1 MAGWIKLHRKL
12 KNSLVFD
19 NPDLLKVW
27 IWCLLKA
34 THDDYI
40 QMIGLQ
46 EVELE
51 KGQFIFGRKV
61 AANELKM
68 SESKT
73 YRLIKKLETM
83 QNLNIKA
90 NNKYSIITIA
100 NWELYQSDSNNSE
113 QQFEQQMNNKRTTNE
128 QQMNTNK
135 NIKNNKNINKDIP
148 LKKEPKIFTSED
160 KEYLLAEY
168 LSKQIAKR
176 LNKPLKEEKDLQRWA
191 ADFNKMVRLDNY
203 DIEEIKQV
211 LMFSQKNDFW
221 QTNILSAAKFRKQ
234 YLTLLSQ
241 MKRDEGKGKPDT
253 GKKTNKFHNFIQ
265 NNEYTGDDLEAIARK
280 RFEEKIKKLGIA
292 TEEEK

>member
-12 KNSLVFD
+12 KDSLVFD

-46 EVELE
+46 EVELK

-73 YRLIKKLETM
+73 YRLIKKLENM

-90 NNKYSIITIA
+90 NNKFSVITIE
-100 NWELYQSDSNNSE
+100 NWEIYQSDNNNNE
-113 QQFEQQMNNKRTTNE
+113 QQSEQQMNNKRTTNE

-135 NIKNNKNINKDIP
+135 NIKNNKNISIYSIFDSYSDNTDLRQALRDYSIMRNKIKAP
-148 LKKEPKIFTSED
+148 LTERAVT
-160 KEYLLAEY
+160 LL
-168 LSKQIAKR
+168 
-176 LNKPLKEEKDLQRWA
+176 LNKLDALASTDDLKIKLLENATLSNWKSVYPLKEEKQQD
-191 ADFNKMVRLDNY
+191 KS
-203 DIEEIKQV
+203 KQ
-211 LMFSQKNDFW
+211 
-221 QTNILSAAKFRKQ
+221 
-234 YLTLLSQ
+234 
-241 MKRDEGKGKPDT
+241 GKP
-253 GKKTNKFHNFIQ
+253 NKFHNFIQ
-265 NNEYTGDDLEAIARK
+265 SEENQDLDAIADK
-280 RFEEKIKKLGIA
+280 RREEALKRLKGGG
-292 TEEEK
+292 

>member
-73 YRLIKKLETM
+73 YRLIKKLENM

-90 NNKYSIITIA
+90 NNKFSVITIA

-135 NIKNNKNINKDIP
+135 NIKNNKNINNNIYSVFDSYSDNKNLRQALRDYSVMRN
-148 LKKEPKIFTSED
+148 KIKAPMTERAVT
-160 KEYLLAEY
+160 LL
-168 LSKQIAKR
+168 
-176 LNKPLKEEKDLQRWA
+176 LNKLDALASTDDLKIKLLEQAIMSNWKSVYPLKEEKQQ
-191 ADFNKMVRLDNY
+191 
-203 DIEEIKQV
+203 EPKQ
-211 LMFSQKNDFW
+211 S
-221 QTNILSAAKFRKQ
+221 
-234 YLTLLSQ
+234 
-241 MKRDEGKGKPDT
+241 KP
-253 GKKTNKFHNFIQ
+253 NKFHNFMQ
-265 NNEYTGDDLEAIARK
+265 HEYTAGELEAIAQK
-280 RFEEKIKKLGIA
+280 RFEKRVIEIKSKQ
-292 TEEEK
+292 EDKNE

>member
-46 EVELE
+46 EVELK

-73 YRLIKKLETM
+73 YRLIKKLENM
-83 QNLNIKA
+83 QNLNIKT
-90 NNKYSIITIA
+90 NNKFSVITIE
-100 NWELYQSDSNNSE
+100 NWGLYQSDDCKSE
-113 QQFEQQMNNKRTTNE
+113 QQSEQQMNNKRTTNE

-135 NIKNNKNINKDIP
+135 NIKNNKNINNNIYSES
-148 LKKEPKIFTSED
+148 LIKKIMSYP
-160 KEYLLAEY
+160 
-168 LSKQIAKR
+168 
-176 LNKPLKEEKDLQRWA
+176 
-191 ADFNKMVRLDNY
+191 
-203 DIEEIKQV
+203 
-211 LMFSQKNDFW
+211 
-221 QTNILSAAKFRKQ
+221 
-234 YLTLLSQ
+234 
-241 MKRDEGKGKPDT
+241 
-253 GKKTNKFHNFIQ
+253 GKKTKDTRDKKLPQ
-265 NNEYTGDDLEAIARK
+265 L
-280 RFEEKIKKLGIA
+280 IKKYGEEQIIRCIERYSEEVKGREKRYILNESTFWNGRYVDYLDINYEHDNV
-292 TEEEK
+292 EEEDINKPQKTGYKGYEL

>member
-100 NWELYQSDSNNSE
+100 NWELYQFDENKNE

-135 NIKNNKNINKDIP
+135 NIKNNKNNKNNNNIYSES
-148 LKKEPKIFTSED
+148 LIKKIMSYP
-160 KEYLLAEY
+160 
-168 LSKQIAKR
+168 
-176 LNKPLKEEKDLQRWA
+176 
-191 ADFNKMVRLDNY
+191 
-203 DIEEIKQV
+203 
-211 LMFSQKNDFW
+211 
-221 QTNILSAAKFRKQ
+221 
-234 YLTLLSQ
+234 
-241 MKRDEGKGKPDT
+241 
-253 GKKTNKFHNFIQ
+253 GKKTKDTRDKKLPQ
-265 NNEYTGDDLEAIARK
+265 L
-280 RFEEKIKKLGIA
+280 IKKYG
-292 TEEEK
+292 EEQIIRCIERYSEEVKGREKRYILNESTFWNGRYVDYLDVNYEHDNVEEDINKPQKTGYKGYEL

>member
-73 YRLIKKLETM
+73 YRLIKKLENM
-83 QNLNIKA
+83 QNLNIKT

-135 NIKNNKNINKDIP
+135 NIKNNKNINNIYTLFDNYSDNADLRQALRDYSIMRNKIKAP
-148 LKKEPKIFTSED
+148 LTERAVT
-160 KEYLLAEY
+160 LL
-168 LSKQIAKR
+168 
-176 LNKPLKEEKDLQRWA
+176 LNKLDTLASTEDLKIKLLENATLSNWKSVYPLKEEKQQQ
-191 ADFNKMVRLDNY
+191 
-203 DIEEIKQV
+203 KQ
-211 LMFSQKNDFW
+211 
-221 QTNILSAAKFRKQ
+221 
-234 YLTLLSQ
+234 
-241 MKRDEGKGKPDT
+241 KP
-253 GKKTNKFHNFIQ
+253 NKFHNFIQ
-265 NNEYTGDDLEAIARK
+265 SDDNQDLEAMARK
-280 RFEEKIKKLGIA
+280 RFEKLIQGKKK
-292 TEEEK
+292 E

>member
-1 MAGWIKLHRKL
+1 LAGWIKLHRKL

-73 YRLIKKLETM
+73 YRLIKKLETI

-100 NWELYQSDSNNSE
+100 NWELYQSDNNNSE

-135 NIKNNKNINKDIP
+135 NIKNNKNISIYSIFDSYSDNTDLRQALRDYSIMRNKIKAP
-148 LKKEPKIFTSED
+148 LTERAVT
-160 KEYLLAEY
+160 LL
-168 LSKQIAKR
+168 
-176 LNKPLKEEKDLQRWA
+176 LNKLDALASTDELKIKLLENATLSNWKSVYPLKEERQQDKSRQ
-191 ADFNKMVRLDNY
+191 
-203 DIEEIKQV
+203 
-211 LMFSQKNDFW
+211 
-221 QTNILSAAKFRKQ
+221 
-234 YLTLLSQ
+234 
-241 MKRDEGKGKPDT
+241 GKP
-253 GKKTNKFHNFIQ
+253 NKFHNFIQ
-265 NNEYTGDDLEAIARK
+265 SEENQDLDAIADK
-280 RFEEKIKKLGIA
+280 RREEALKRLKGGG
-292 TEEEK
+292 

>member
-90 NNKYSIITIA
+90 NNKYSIITIE
-100 NWELYQSDSNNSE
+100 NWELYQFDENKNE

-135 NIKNNKNINKDIP
+135 NIKNNKNNKNNNNIYSES
-148 LKKEPKIFTSED
+148 LIKKIMSYP
-160 KEYLLAEY
+160 
-168 LSKQIAKR
+168 
-176 LNKPLKEEKDLQRWA
+176 
-191 ADFNKMVRLDNY
+191 
-203 DIEEIKQV
+203 
-211 LMFSQKNDFW
+211 
-221 QTNILSAAKFRKQ
+221 
-234 YLTLLSQ
+234 
-241 MKRDEGKGKPDT
+241 
-253 GKKTNKFHNFIQ
+253 GKKTKDTRDKKLPQ
-265 NNEYTGDDLEAIARK
+265 L
-280 RFEEKIKKLGIA
+280 IKKYG
-292 TEEEK
+292 EEQIIRCIERYSEEVKGREKRYILNESTFWNGRYVDYLDINYEHDNVEEDINKPQKTGYKGYEL

>member
-1 MAGWIKLHRKL
+1 LAGWIKLHRKL

-90 NNKYSIITIA
+90 NNKYSIITIE
-100 NWELYQSDSNNSE
+100 NWELYQFDENKNE

-135 NIKNNKNINKDIP
+135 NIKNNKNNKNNNNIYSES
-148 LKKEPKIFTSED
+148 LIKKIMSYP
-160 KEYLLAEY
+160 
-168 LSKQIAKR
+168 
-176 LNKPLKEEKDLQRWA
+176 
-191 ADFNKMVRLDNY
+191 
-203 DIEEIKQV
+203 
-211 LMFSQKNDFW
+211 
-221 QTNILSAAKFRKQ
+221 
-234 YLTLLSQ
+234 
-241 MKRDEGKGKPDT
+241 
-253 GKKTNKFHNFIQ
+253 GKKTKDTRDKKLPQ
-265 NNEYTGDDLEAIARK
+265 L
-280 RFEEKIKKLGIA
+280 IKKYG
-292 TEEEK
+292 EEQIIRCIERYSEEVKGREKRYILNESTFWNGRYVDYLDVNYEHDNVEEDINKPQKTGYKGYEL

>member
-1 MAGWIKLHRKL
+1 LAGWIKLHRKL

-100 NWELYQSDSNNSE
+100 NWELYQFDENKNE

-135 NIKNNKNINKDIP
+135 NIKNNKNNKNNNNIYSES
-148 LKKEPKIFTSED
+148 LIKKIMSYP
-160 KEYLLAEY
+160 
-168 LSKQIAKR
+168 
-176 LNKPLKEEKDLQRWA
+176 
-191 ADFNKMVRLDNY
+191 
-203 DIEEIKQV
+203 
-211 LMFSQKNDFW
+211 
-221 QTNILSAAKFRKQ
+221 
-234 YLTLLSQ
+234 
-241 MKRDEGKGKPDT
+241 
-253 GKKTNKFHNFIQ
+253 GKKTKDTRDKKLPQ
-265 NNEYTGDDLEAIARK
+265 L
-280 RFEEKIKKLGIA
+280 IKKYG
-292 TEEEK
+292 EEQIIRCIERYSEEVKGREKRYILNESTFWNGRYVDYLDDNYEHDNVEEDINKPQKTGYKGYEL

>member
-1 MAGWIKLHRKL
+1 
-12 KNSLVFD
+12 
-19 NPDLLKVW
+19 
-27 IWCLLKA
+27 
-34 THDDYI
+34 
-40 QMIGLQ
+40 MIGLQ

-135 NIKNNKNINKDIP
+135 NIKNNKNINNIYIAFDSYSDNADLRQALRDYSIMRNKIKAP
-148 LKKEPKIFTSED
+148 LTERAVT
-160 KEYLLAEY
+160 LL
-168 LSKQIAKR
+168 
-176 LNKPLKEEKDLQRWA
+176 LNKLDTLASTEDLKIKLLENATLSNWKSVYPLKEEKQKD
-191 ADFNKMVRLDNY
+191 KP
-203 DIEEIKQV
+203 KQ
-211 LMFSQKNDFW
+211 
-221 QTNILSAAKFRKQ
+221 
-234 YLTLLSQ
+234 
-241 MKRDEGKGKPDT
+241 GKP
-253 GKKTNKFHNFIQ
+253 NKFHNFMQSEEI
-265 NNEYTGDDLEAIARK
+265 DLEALAEK
-280 RFEEKIKKLGIA
+280 RRQERRNK
-292 TEEEK
+292 

>member
-73 YRLIKKLETM
+73 YRLIKKLE
-83 QNLNIKA
+83 
-90 NNKYSIITIA
+90 NNAK
-100 NWELYQSDSNNSE
+100 E
-113 QQFEQQMNNKRTTNE
+113 FEHQNE
-128 QQMNTNK
+128 QQ
-135 NIKNNKNINKDIP
+135 
-148 LKKEPKIFTSED
+148 IF
-160 KEYLLAEY
+160 YY
-168 LSKQIAKR
+168 
-176 LNKPLKEEKDLQRWA
+176 
-191 ADFNKMVRLDNY
+191 NY
-203 DIEEIKQV
+203 C
-211 LMFSQKNDFW
+211 
-221 QTNILSAAKFRKQ
+221 
-234 YLTLLSQ
+234 
-241 MKRDEGKGKPDT
+241 
-253 GKKTNKFHNFIQ
+253 
-265 NNEYTGDDLEAIARK
+265 
-280 RFEEKIKKLGIA
+280 KLGTLSI
-292 TEEEK
+292 

>member
-100 NWELYQSDSNNSE
+100 NWELYQFDENKNE

-135 NIKNNKNINKDIP
+135 NIKNNKNNKNNNNIYSES
-148 LKKEPKIFTSED
+148 LIKKIMSYP
-160 KEYLLAEY
+160 
-168 LSKQIAKR
+168 
-176 LNKPLKEEKDLQRWA
+176 
-191 ADFNKMVRLDNY
+191 
-203 DIEEIKQV
+203 
-211 LMFSQKNDFW
+211 
-221 QTNILSAAKFRKQ
+221 
-234 YLTLLSQ
+234 
-241 MKRDEGKGKPDT
+241 
-253 GKKTNKFHNFIQ
+253 GKKTKDIRDKKLPQ
-265 NNEYTGDDLEAIARK
+265 L
-280 RFEEKIKKLGIA
+280 IKKYG
-292 TEEEK
+292 EEQIIRCIERYSEEVKGREKRYILNESTFWNGRYVDYLDVNYEHDNVEEDINKPQKTGYKGYEL

>member
-90 NNKYSIITIA
+90 NNKYSIVTIE
-100 NWELYQSDSNNSE
+100 NWELYQSDNNNSE

-135 NIKNNKNINKDIP
+135 NIKNIKNNKNINNIYSES
-148 LKKEPKIFTSED
+148 LIKKIMSYP
-160 KEYLLAEY
+160 
-168 LSKQIAKR
+168 
-176 LNKPLKEEKDLQRWA
+176 
-191 ADFNKMVRLDNY
+191 
-203 DIEEIKQV
+203 
-211 LMFSQKNDFW
+211 
-221 QTNILSAAKFRKQ
+221 
-234 YLTLLSQ
+234 
-241 MKRDEGKGKPDT
+241 
-253 GKKTNKFHNFIQ
+253 GKKTKDVRDKKLPQ
-265 NNEYTGDDLEAIARK
+265 L
-280 RFEEKIKKLGIA
+280 IKKYG
-292 TEEEK
+292 EEQIIRCIERYSEEVKGREKRYILNESTFWNGRYVDYLDINYEHDNVEEDINKPQKTGYKGYEL

>member
-83 QNLNIKA
+83 QNLNIKT
-90 NNKYSIITIA
+90 NNKFSIITIA

-135 NIKNNKNINKDIP
+135 NNKNINNIYIAFDSYSDNADLRQALRDYSIMRNKIKAP
-148 LKKEPKIFTSED
+148 LTERAVT
-160 KEYLLAEY
+160 LL
-168 LSKQIAKR
+168 
-176 LNKPLKEEKDLQRWA
+176 LNKLDTLASTEDLKIKLLENATLSNWKSVYPLKEEKQQD
-191 ADFNKMVRLDNY
+191 KP
-203 DIEEIKQV
+203 KQ
-211 LMFSQKNDFW
+211 SK
-221 QTNILSAAKFRKQ
+221 S
-234 YLTLLSQ
+234 
-241 MKRDEGKGKPDT
+241 
-253 GKKTNKFHNFIQ
+253 NKFHNFIQ
-265 NNEYTGDDLEAIARK
+265 SDMDGEDLEAMARK
-280 RFEEKIKKLGIA
+280 RFEKIIQDKQQEDK
-292 TEEEK
+292 